1 MIDAKKTPLNQKG
14 MVIWLLGLSGAGK
27 STIATLLKEKL
38 DNEGFFSVSLD
49 GDILRAGIN
58 NNLTYSNEDREENI
72 RRAAEMAK
80 ILVENN
86 IITICSFITPLQGHR
101 DLMHKILYDQ
111 YFEVFVNC
119 PLEICEKRDVKGLYK
134 KARTEGLSN
143 FTGIS
148 AAFEP
153 SVSSNLT
160 LFTNIQTPADSC
172 ELLYSAILPYINPDD
187 EN

>member
-1 MIDAKKTPLNQKG
+1 MINAEKTALKQKG

-38 DNEGFFSVSLD
+38 DSEGFFSVLLD

-58 NNLTYSNEDREENI
+58 SNLTYSNEDRAENV
-72 RRAAEMAK
+72 RRASEMAK
-80 ILVENN
+80 ILVGNN
-86 IITICSFITPLQGHR
+86 IITICSFITPLQEHR
-101 DLMHKILYDQ
+101 DLAHDILGEH

-119 PLEICEKRDVKGLYK
+119 PLDVCEKRDIKGLYK
-134 KARTEGLSN
+134 KARAEGLSN

-153 SVSSNLT
+153 SVNSHLT
-160 LFTNIQTPADSC
+160 LFTNTQTPRDSC
-172 ELLYSAILPYINPDD
+172 ELLYSAVLRYIKPD
-187 EN
+187 EVH